1 MENVVLPIALLLSVR
16 FLPSRLPKSLS
27 EYPSDWDDTL
37 QSYIPTAHSN
47 SNPKLTLRLPPPL
60 LFRIPD
66 AQVIPR

>member
-16 FLPSRLPKSLS
+16 FLGRLPNSPS

-47 SNPKLTLRLPPPL
+47 PNSKLTLGLPPSL